1 MTKVHNVLFSGAVI
15 MSHKMNSLLQW
26 NQCGER
32 FCGGSVPDVGELVL
46 GEGPSTENVQTL
58 QNRGG
63 NP

>member
-1 MTKVHNVLFSGAVI
+1 

-32 FCGGSVPDVGELVL
+32 FCGGSIPDVGELVL
-46 GEGPSTENVQTL
+46 GEGTFTKNVQTL

-63 NP
+63 NPQPPAGQTDQKPDR